1 MFTLYP
7 FKYLL
12 NLLKKLLFHNS
23 FKFYV
28 LFYSWLCWVCVATQA
43 LLYLWR
49 VRPPSGCSVRASH
62 CSGLLLW
69 TMGSRACSLQ
79 HLQHVGS
86 VAVAHRPSCSAA
98 RGTLL
103 DWGIQ
108 PVFPAL
114 AGIFFTTEPPG
125 TPILNIF

>member
-1 MFTLYP
+1 M
-7 FKYLL
+7 L

-23 FKFYV
+23 FKFYL
-28 LFYSWLCWVCVATQA
+28 LFYSWLRWVCVAMQT
-43 LLYLWR
+43 LLYLWQ
-49 VRPPSGCSVRASH
+49 VRATLQVQ
-62 CSGLLLW
+62 CAGFPLQWPLLLW
-69 TMGSRACSLQ
+69 TMGPRACSLQ

-86 VAVAHRPSCSAA
+86 VAVAYRPSCSAA

-108 PVFPAL
+108 PVFPAS

-125 TPILNIF
+125 TPILNILKKTQIVTI